1 MMATK
6 ERNFSPLKDLSL
18 EELVS
23 KDNFYRRLGE
33 KLDLSFVREL
43 VGDRYASVGRPSV
56 DPVVF
61 FKLQL
66 VLFFEDLRSERR
78 LMEVAADRLSIRWYS
93 GYDLDEPL
101 PDHSS
106 LTYIRQRY
114 GLEVF
119 RCFFEE
125 IVELCIEAGLVW
137 GKELYFDS
145 TKVKANADVDSLRS
159 RSIAQNHL
167 EELFEET
174 GDSEKT
180 VESATPH
187 RSPDASATDAL
198 ATAGDEGLEEND
210 AQKNSK
216 DWISRAGK

>member
-18 EELVS
+18 EDLVP
-23 KDNFYRRLGE
+23 KDNFYRRLE
-33 KLDLSFVREL
+33 RTVDLSFVRGL
-43 VGDRYASVGRPSV
+43 VKDRYAWGGRPSV

-66 VLFFEDLRSERR
+66 VLFFEDLRSERQ
-78 LMEVAADRLSIRWYS
+78 LMEVAADRLSIRWYL

-119 RCFFEE
+119 RRFFEE
-125 IVELCIEAGLVW
+125 IVQLCIEAGLV
-137 GKELYFDS
+137 
-145 TKVKANADVDSLRS
+145 
-159 RSIAQNHL
+159 
-167 EELFEET
+167 
-174 GDSEKT
+174 
-180 VESATPH
+180 
-187 RSPDASATDAL
+187 
-198 ATAGDEGLEEND
+198 
-210 AQKNSK
+210 
-216 DWISRAGK
+216 

>member
-1 MMATK
+1 MFRKRSSVLKKSPSVWPSAGVTAPARVTSPPLDLSLGKGGGTTFVMMATK

-18 EELVS
+18 EELVP
-23 KDNFYRRLGE
+23 KDNFYRRLEE

-61 FKLQL
+61 FKLRL

-78 LMEVAADRLSIRWYS
+78 LMEVAADRLSIRWYL

-137 GKELYFDS
+137 GKELYFGS
-145 TKVKANADVDSLRS
+145 TKVS
-159 RSIAQNHL
+159 RPMR
-167 EELFEET
+167 T
-174 GDSEKT
+174 
-180 VESATPH
+180 
-187 RSPDASATDAL
+187 
-198 ATAGDEGLEEND
+198 
-210 AQKNSK
+210 
-216 DWISRAGK
+216 